1 MNTKAVD
8 ARAAEVAAL
17 AAGDA
22 GTVRKSAA
30 GELLKWSVPL
40 VAGVLLLLLASGVVS
55 AQGAFNVEE
64 ATIASTQ
71 KAIQDGK
78 VTCQGVVQAYI
89 DRIKAYNGTCTA
101 LVTADG
107 KPIKS
112 VKGIVRGGRPL
123 TFPTKTVAASTYLP
137 DLDKYQGLPLEY
149 GRMEPTVSDPTV
161 HQQFGMRVGI
171 PNAGQVNAL
180 ETLNIRGERSVTC
193 KAQCDAA
200 TGALPASCPKA
211 CDAFRKQPDAL
222 ERAAELDK
230 QYGTRPDL
238 EKLPMYCVAFA
249 WKNWYDAKDMRATGG
264 NDVNFAMD
272 VPSSDSPDVANMRD
286 KGAISLAVANA
297 AKAGGSAPGAEK
309 PKSILLQDN
318 LAYGV
323 WGGQPCNPYD
333 TTRVPRGSS
342 SGSGVAI
349 SANFA
354 ACSFCE
360 QTGGSCKGP
369 ASRNGVVNLLTTKGI
384 LMDGGYGYQKIGD
397 RAGIN
402 CRTVADAVKV
412 LDAAKGFESIDAYT
426 ALPKAIIP
434 KEPYTSF
441 LVSDADVAA
450 KPLKGM
456 RIGVVRSFM
465 IKHTKND
472 AAISDQIDGEIKAVL
487 RDKLGA
493 ELLEATDP
501 KYPDD
506 PSIANLKYGFEDAFR
521 EILPSTVPELFWQ
534 KDADG
539 QLEFAV
545 PGWDVTSVKYLS
557 ALALG
562 KAPLSPKINL
572 RRIAKKTSQHEGP
585 LGWNRYLGMRGDERV
600 NDWAG
605 WVAHQKFDSDA
616 SRAGAVNLG
625 NVRDARVKPDTISYL
640 KMHTVLRMIVLK
652 VMRENGIDAFVNPE
666 QTTPPYKLGMGS
678 EPDADWRESNGCCQ
692 AFTATMG
699 APEMEVPAG
708 FTEVTYDPKYVL
720 SPDRKEYVATTG
732 SVQTK
737 LEHPMPVSLMIWAGP
752 GDEPAMI
759 KVASA
764 YEAATHHRKP
774 PPDFGPVAAK
784 LTQVSAQR

>member
-1 MNTKAVD
+1 MTAK
-8 ARAAEVAAL
+8 
-17 AAGDA
+17 
-22 GTVRKSAA
+22 TVST
-30 GELLKWSVPL
+30 G
-40 VAGVLLLLLASGVVS
+40 GVTGGLLLLLASGLVF
-55 AQGAFNVEE
+55 AQGTFNVEE

-78 VTCQGVVQAYI
+78 ITCHGVVQAYI

-107 KPIKS
+107 KPIAQAL
-112 VKGIVRGGRPL
+112 GIVRGGRPL
-123 TFPTKTVAASTYLP
+123 SFPTKTVAASTFLP

-149 GRMEPTVSDPTV
+149 GRMEPTVSDPNV
-161 HQQFGMRVGI
+161 KQQFGMRVGI
-171 PNAGQVNAL
+171 ANAGQLNAI
-180 ETLNIRGERSVTC
+180 ETLNIRGERSVSC
-193 KAQCDAA
+193 KAGCDAA
-200 TGALPASCPKA
+200 TGSLPASCPKA
-211 CDAFRKQPDAL
+211 CDEFRKQPDAL

-230 QYGTRPDL
+230 QYGTQPDL
-238 EKLPMYCVAFA
+238 DKLPMYCVAFA

-264 NDVNFAMD
+264 NDVRFAMD
-272 VPSSDSPDVANMRD
+272 APKFDSPDVANMRA
-286 KGAISLAVANA
+286 KGAISVAVANA
-297 AKAGGSAPGAEK
+297 AKAGGSAAGAEK
-309 PKSILLQDN
+309 PKSILLEDN
-318 LAYGV
+318 LAYGA

-349 SANFA
+349 SASFA

-369 ASRNGVVNLLTTKGI
+369 ASRNGIVNLLTTKGI

-397 RAGIN
+397 RAGIH

-412 LDAAKGFESIDAYT
+412 LDAAKGFESADPYT
-426 ALPKAIIP
+426 ALPRAIIP
-434 KEPYTSF
+434 KEPYASF
-441 LVSDADVAA
+441 LVADGDVAA

-456 RIGVVRSFM
+456 RIAVARSFM

-472 AAISDQIDGEIKAVL
+472 AAIADQIDGEIKTVL

-506 PSIANLKYGFEDAFR
+506 SSIPNLKYSFEDAFR
-521 EILPSTVPELFWQ
+521 EILPSTVPEFFWQ
-534 KDADG
+534 KDEDG

-572 RRIAKKTSQHEGP
+572 RRIAKKASQSEGP
-585 LGWNRYLGMRGDERV
+585 LGWNRYLALRGDERV
-600 NDWAG
+600 KDWAS
-605 WVAHQKFDSDA
+605 WVANSKFDSDEA
-616 SRAGAVNLG
+616 RAGAVNLA
-625 NVRDARVKPDTISYL
+625 NVKDARVKPDTISYL

-666 QTTPPYKLGMGS
+666 QTTPPYKLGMAS
-678 EPDADWRESNGCCQ
+678 EPEVDWRESNGCCQ
-692 AFTATMG
+692 TFTAMMG

-708 FTEVTYDPKYVL
+708 FTEVTYDPTYVL
-720 SPDRKEYVATTG
+720 SPDKKQYVATTG
-732 SVQTK
+732 AVQTR
-737 LEHPMPVSLMIWAGP
+737 LEHPMPISLMIWAGP

-759 KVASA
+759 KIASA
-764 YEAATHHRKP
+764 YEAAAHHRRP
-774 PPDFGPVAAK
+774 PPDFGPVAMK
-784 LTQVSAQR
+784 MTQVRAQQ

>member
-1 MNTKAVD
+1 MQ
-8 ARAAEVAAL
+8 
-17 AAGDA
+17 
-22 GTVRKSAA
+22 
-30 GELLKWSVPL
+30 
-40 VAGVLLLLLASGVVS
+40 
-55 AQGAFNVEE
+55 AQGVFNVEE

-71 KAIQDGK
+71 KAIQDGAI
-78 VTCQGVVQAYI
+78 TCKGVVQAYI

-107 KPIKS
+107 KPIPAT
-112 VKGIVRGGRPL
+112 KGIVRGGRPL
-123 TFPTKTVAASTYLP
+123 AFPTKTVAASTFLP
-137 DLDKYQGLPLEY
+137 NLDQYQGLPLEY
-149 GRMEPTVSDPTV
+149 GRMEPTVSDPSV
-161 HQQFGMRVGI
+161 QQQFGMRVGMA
-171 PNAGQVNAL
+171 NAGQLNAI

-193 KAQCDAA
+193 KGKFDAHPS
-200 TGALPASCPKA
+200 TGALPK
-211 CDAFRKQPDAL
+211 DAPAGCEEFRKQPDAL

-230 QYGTRPDL
+230 QYGTKPDL
-238 EKLPMYCVAFA
+238 AKLPMYCVAFA

-272 VPSSDSPDVANMRD
+272 APKFDSPDVANMRD

-309 PKSILLQDN
+309 PKSILLEDN
-318 LAYGV
+318 LAYGA

-369 ASRNGVVNLLTTKGI
+369 ASRNGIVNLLTTKGI

-397 RAGIN
+397 RAGIH

-412 LDAAKGFESIDAYT
+412 LDAAKGFESTDPYT
-426 ALPKAIIP
+426 ALPKVMIP
-434 KEPYTSF
+434 KEPYASF
-441 LVSDADVAA
+441 LVSDAEVAS

-456 RIGVVRSFM
+456 RIAVIRSFM

-472 AAISDQIDGEIKAVL
+472 EAISDQIDGEIKSVL
-487 RDKLGA
+487 RDRLGA
-493 ELLEATDP
+493 ELVEATDA
-501 KYPDD
+501 KYADD
-506 PSIANLKYGFEDAFR
+506 PAIPNLRYSFEDAFR
-521 EILPSTVPELFWQ
+521 EILPGTVPEYFWQ

-557 ALALG
+557 ALAMG

-572 RRIAKKTSQHEGP
+572 RRIAKKTSQYEGP
-585 LGWNRYLGMRGDERV
+585 LGWNRYLAMRDDTRV
-600 NDWAG
+600 KDWAS
-605 WVAHQKFDSDA
+605 WVANSKFDSDEA
-616 SRAGAVNLG
+616 RVGAVNLA
-625 NVRDARVKPDTISYL
+625 NVTDARVKSETVSYL
-640 KMHTVLRMIVLK
+640 KMHTVLRMVVLK

-666 QTTPPYKLGMGS
+666 QTTPPYKLGMAS
-678 EPDADWRESNGCCQ
+678 EPEVDWRESNGCCQ
-692 AFTATMG
+692 TFTAMMG
-699 APEMEVPAG
+699 VPEMEVPAG
-708 FTEVTYDPKYVL
+708 FTTVVYEPGYVL
-720 SPDRKEYVATTG
+720 SADRKEYIATTG
-732 SVQTK
+732 TVKTP
-737 LEHPMPVSLMIWAGP
+737 LEHPMPISLMLWAGP

-759 KVASA
+759 KIASA

-774 PPDFGPVAAK
+774 PPDFGPVALKMTQAK
-784 LTQVSAQR
+784 AQ